1 MSQPDIVFENFSFSY
16 EEAKEPAL
24 KNINL
29 KINKGEI
36 VLVTGPAGAG
46 KSTLCCCMNG
56 LIPHFDSG
64 KIEGKVLI
72 KGVDTQALTI
82 GQLNTQVG
90 LVFQDPESQLFNFT
104 VEDEIAFGPENLG
117 MEPEKVNALVDE
129 MIKKVRLDGYNERN
143 PLTLSGGEKQA
154 CAIASILAMD
164 PNIVIFD
171 EPTSNLDPI
180 GTQNVL
186 QLITGLAKKEKKT
199 MIIVE
204 HNLADLVNKVD
215 RMIVMQDGGI
225 LFDDAPKEVF
235 KHVDKLSEIGVNIP
249 QSTQLLLR
257 LSESNLVP
265 PETCMTLNDVYEYI
279 SSKVDT
285 SRFEKAKTYILEK
298 DDAPTGVEPIIVV
311 DNLTH
316 MYPEGNVEALRGINL
331 KVYPGDFMAVIGQN
345 GSGKT
350 TLVKHFNGLL
360 KPTTGK
366 VYVKGVDTS
375 TTTVARLA
383 GTVGYCFQNP
393 DHQIVKNVVR
403 EEIAFG
409 PKNLKVPDDEIER
422 RIEEITTKLNI
433 HKYLDEDP
441 HELSKGNKAR
451 VNLAG
456 VLAMKPD
463 VLIVDEPLTGQD
475 YKEAKAIMEL
485 LNDLNREG
493 KTIIIITHEMMFA
506 AEYTRRII
514 VMNRGAMLYEGTP
527 KQVYTKKEILE
538 ATSLTEPE
546 ITQLGLKLCGVPNI
560 TTIDELYNIIA
571 GKEVAG

>member
-1 MSQPDIVFENFSFSY
+1 MPEYDIAFENFSFSY
-16 EEAKEPAL
+16 EETKEPAL

-29 KINKGEI
+29 RIKKGEV

-56 LIPHFDSG
+56 LIPHFYSG
-64 KIEGKVLI
+64 KIEGKVLV

-117 MEPEKVNALVDE
+117 IEPDKVNALVDE
-129 MIKKVRLDGYNERN
+129 MIRRVRLEGYNKRN

-154 CAIASILAMD
+154 CAIASILAMN

-180 GTQNVL
+180 GTQSVI
-186 QLITGLAKKEKKT
+186 QLITDLAKREKKT

-204 HNLADLVNKVD
+204 HNLADLVTKVD
-215 RMIVMQDGGI
+215 RMIVMLDGGI
-225 LFDDAPKEVF
+225 LFDDSPKEVF
-235 KHVDKLSEIGVNIP
+235 RHVDKLNEIGVNIP
-249 QSTQLLLR
+249 QSTQLLLK
-257 LSESNLVP
+257 LSEANLVP
-265 PETCMTLNDVYEYI
+265 PETCMTMNEVYEFI
-279 SSKVDT
+279 SSKLDT
-285 SRFEKAKTYILEK
+285 KKFDEAKTYILEK
-298 DDAPTGVEPIIVV
+298 EETPAEAEPIIVV

-316 MYPEGNVEALRGINL
+316 LYPEGNVEALRGINL
-331 KVYPGDFMAVIGQN
+331 KIYPRDFMAIIGQN

-375 TTTVARLA
+375 TTTVAKLA

-409 PKNLKVPDDEIER
+409 PKNLKVPPDEIER

-485 LNDLNREG
+485 LNELNREG

-514 VMNRGAMLYEGTP
+514 VMNKGAMLYEGTP
-527 KQVYTKKEILE
+527 KQVYTKKDILK

-546 ITQLGLKLCGVPNI
+546 ITQLGLKLCGIPDI

-571 GKEVAG
+571 GKEATS

>member
-1 MSQPDIVFENFSFSY
+1 MPEYDIAFENFSFSY
-16 EEAKEPAL
+16 EETKEPAL

-29 KINKGEI
+29 RIKKGEV

-56 LIPHFDSG
+56 LIPHFYSG
-64 KIEGKVLI
+64 KIEGKVLV

-117 MEPEKVNALVDE
+117 IEPDKVNALVDE
-129 MIKKVRLDGYNERN
+129 MIRRVRLEGYNKRN

-154 CAIASILAMD
+154 CAIASILAMN

-180 GTQNVL
+180 GTQSVI
-186 QLITGLAKKEKKT
+186 QLITDLAKREKKT

-204 HNLADLVNKVD
+204 HNLADLVTKVD
-215 RMIVMQDGGI
+215 RMIVMLDGGI
-225 LFDDAPKEVF
+225 LFDDSPKEVF
-235 KHVDKLSEIGVNIP
+235 RHVDKLNEIGVNIP
-249 QSTQLLLR
+249 QSTQLLLK
-257 LSESNLVP
+257 LSEANLVP
-265 PETCMTLNDVYEYI
+265 PEICMTMNEVYEFI
-279 SSKVDT
+279 SSKLDT
-285 SRFEKAKTYILEK
+285 KKFDEAKTYILEK
-298 DDAPTGVEPIIVV
+298 EETPVEAEPIIVV

-316 MYPEGNVEALRGINL
+316 LYPEGNVEALRGINL
-331 KVYPGDFMAVIGQN
+331 KIYPRDFMAIIGQN

-375 TTTVARLA
+375 TTTVAKLA

-409 PKNLKVPDDEIER
+409 PKNLKVPPDEIER

-485 LNDLNREG
+485 LNELNREG

-514 VMNRGAMLYEGTP
+514 VMNKGAMLYEGTP
-527 KQVYTKKEILE
+527 KQVYTKKDILK

-546 ITQLGLKLCGVPNI
+546 ITQLGLKLCGIPDI
-560 TTIDELYNIIA
+560 TTIDELYNIIV
-571 GKEVAG
+571 GKEATS

>member
-1 MSQPDIVFENFSFSY
+1 MPEYDIAFENFSFSY
-16 EEAKEPAL
+16 EETKEPAL

-29 KINKGEI
+29 RIKKGEV

-56 LIPHFDSG
+56 LIPHFYSG
-64 KIEGKVLI
+64 KIEGKVLV

-117 MEPEKVNALVDE
+117 IEPDKVNALVDE
-129 MIKKVRLDGYNERN
+129 MIRRVRLEGYNKRN

-154 CAIASILAMD
+154 CAIASILAMN

-180 GTQNVL
+180 GTQSVI
-186 QLITGLAKKEKKT
+186 QLITDLAKREKKT

-204 HNLADLVNKVD
+204 HNLADLVTKVD
-215 RMIVMQDGGI
+215 RMIVMLDGGI
-225 LFDDAPKEVF
+225 LFDDSPKEVF
-235 KHVDKLSEIGVNIP
+235 RHVDKLNEIGVNIP
-249 QSTQLLLR
+249 QSTQLLLK
-257 LSESNLVP
+257 LSEANLVP
-265 PETCMTLNDVYEYI
+265 PETCMTMNEVYEFI
-279 SSKVDT
+279 SSKLDT
-285 SRFEKAKTYILEK
+285 KKFDEAKTYILEK
-298 DDAPTGVEPIIVV
+298 EETPVEAEPIIVV

-316 MYPEGNVEALRGINL
+316 LYPEGNVEALRGINL
-331 KVYPGDFMAVIGQN
+331 KIYPRDFMAIIGQN

-375 TTTVARLA
+375 TTTVAKLA

-409 PKNLKVPDDEIER
+409 PKNLKVPPDEIER

-485 LNDLNREG
+485 LNELNREG

-514 VMNRGAMLYEGTP
+514 VMNKGAMLYEGTP
-527 KQVYTKKEILE
+527 KQVYTKKDILK

-546 ITQLGLKLCGVPNI
+546 ITQLGLKLCGIPDI
-560 TTIDELYNIIA
+560 TTIDELYNIIV
-571 GKEVAG
+571 GKEATS